1 MPMALRIEA
10 DTDGG
15 DDAEA
20 LATVLEQMAAK
31 IREAG
36 GDPLWLEDEQ
46 TVTHCQGEQDVY
58 YFLQVLLPSGVL
70 LVSQRSC
77 RRSGSGKV
85 GSARRSLG

>member
-36 GDPLWLEDEQ
+36 AIPCGWRMNRQSP
-46 TVTHCQGEQDVY
+46 TARANRTSITSFRY
-58 YFLQVLLPSGVL
+58 YFLQAYCS
-70 LVSQRSC
+70 
-77 RRSGSGKV
+77 
-85 GSARRSLG
+85 